1 MEEDISFRHT
11 ESLDRNLNLME
22 SKDIT
27 NPLLELSREC
37 KYLSENYWRVFGK
50 LSMKDNL
57 LVLPL
62 IISGTLSSIG
72 SFSQLVQAI
81 NPNEFEYAINL
92 SIQVITTIA
101 AIVTTILTATQK
113 YLSYDNRAEVSRQV
127 AKKWDGIRAKIEYY
141 ILYFQSTPK
150 VDKTLLFIILQ
161 EIFNEM
167 DDTSD
172 LLLDNAEG
180 DETSDTISNAKGA
193 VRSLL
198 RESQSSIV

>member
-37 KYLSENYWRVFGK
+37 KSLSENYWKVFGK

-113 YLSYDNRAEVSRQV
+113 YLSYDNKAEVSRQV

-167 DDTSD
+167 DDTND
-172 LLLDNAEG
+172 LLLDKAESNET
-180 DETSDTISNAKGA
+180 DENISNAKGV
-193 VRSLL
+193 VRGLFN
-198 RESQSSIV
+198 ESQSSSV

>member
-11 ESLDRNLNLME
+11 ESIDRNLNLME
-22 SKDIT
+22 SKNIT

-37 KYLSENYWRVFGK
+37 KSLSENYWKVFGK

-81 NPNEFEYAINL
+81 NPNELEYAINL

-113 YLSYDNRAEVSRQV
+113 YLSYDNKAEVSRQV

-167 DDTSD
+167 DDTND
-172 LLLDNAEG
+172 LLLDKAESNET
-180 DETSDTISNAKGA
+180 DENISNAKGV
-193 VRSLL
+193 VRGLL
-198 RESQSSIV
+198 NESQSSSV